1 MSSRTPPGPLYPA
14 LRRKPAVRVNTGFPA
29 DGQLAFTLAS

>member
-1 MSSRTPPGPLYPA
+1 MDTAGTAVLLLTPVHVPA
-14 LRRKPAVRVNTGFPA
+14 DTGFPA